1 MIGLGVLGAAAI
13 ARKNVRA
20 IGLTKNGIGALPCAE
35 GFARYFFQRCGFS
48 CFGAAEVV
56 AVGSRTLSKAEAFIK
71 ETKLEGKAKAFG
83 RCARYPQQ
91 LISSAFSD

>member
-20 IGLTKNGIGALPCAE
+20 IGLTKNGIGAPPYAKDI
-35 GFARYFFQRCGFS
+35 AHYFFQTLRLDLS
-48 CFGAAEVV
+48 CSGAAEVV

-71 ETKLEGKAKAFG
+71 ETKLEGKAKAYG
-83 RCARYPQQ
+83 RCAPVHSYA
-91 LISSAFSD
+91 II